1 MTFTPLILKMRSV
14 SSANCAVRLAS
25 LRALGTLQLS
35 LALAVLSI
43 ASTAIARDTV
53 VDATARLP
61 AFSEVVIDTVG
72 EVRLVPG
79 SSFSY
84 SLQAA
89 PQVVKALKF
98 KVTKNVLHIAA
109 ENSFQTDAPVRM
121 TITLPQLDRADL
133 SGSANVDSGV
143 PTGRK
148 FILSVSGAGN
158 YVGREAN
165 CDSAVVDVSGSGEA
179 RLVGRCVEL
188 QLKLSG
194 AGDAK
199 LRQFRVDTATV
210 TNSGSGDSELTVA
223 KTLNARIGGSGDIT
237 YAGNP
242 RVIQAVSGSGAIS
255 RSSM

>member
-1 MTFTPLILKMRSV
+1 MRSV
-14 SSANCAVRLAS
+14 SLANSVARVVSPRAS
-25 LRALGTLQLS
+25 GRLQLS
-35 LALAVLSI
+35 VALAVSSF
-43 ASTAIARDTV
+43 AFAAIARDSV
-53 VDATARLP
+53 VDATARLA

-79 SSFSY
+79 SDFGY

-89 PQVVKALKF
+89 PQVLKALEF

-109 ENSFQTDAPVRM
+109 KTSFQTDAPVRM

-148 FILSVSGAGN
+148 FTLSVSGAGN

-165 CDSAVVDVSGSGEA
+165 CNLAVIDVSGSGEA
-179 RLVGRCVEL
+179 NLAGRCAEL
-188 QLKLSG
+188 QLKVSG

-199 LRQFRVDTATV
+199 LRQFWVDTATV
-210 TNSGSGDSELTVA
+210 TNDGSGNCEVA
-223 KTLNARIGGSGDIT
+223 VSKTLHARIGGSGDIT
-237 YAGNP
+237 HAGNP
-242 RVIQAVSGSGAIS
+242 RVIQAVSGSGSVS
-255 RSSM
+255 RSGM